1 MPHLRSDARKSGRY
15 LRSNSAAS
23 RRACLTAKCS
33 LFGLIW
39 NTEDRFSSAA
49 NCSAITRR
57 NFSAFR
63 RPQTVMNAMTEA
75 LQSTRLALGGG
86 MSAPGMGSISSTR
99 RISYSGDE
107 RAANNRDYESVNLTR
122 FEGVSAHRDNWSHAF
137 AERGLRTHKRPFT
150 ASPTWGRAMENSPPH
165 REASKF
171 VSRLSPC
178 RNFPAGR
185 CAMGRAD
192 LQSRV
197 GPLFP
202 DPLVEA
208 FRRAPQGHGKVS
220 VTRGLDSRQAAI
232 TSDLCVRPENLHHV
246 NVPTCRAASC
256 RTSRGNS

>member
-1 MPHLRSDARKSGRY
+1 MTYFRSEARNNGRY
-15 LRSNSAAS
+15 LRSSSAAS
-23 RRACLTAKCS
+23 RRACRTAKCS

-63 RPQTVMNAMTEA
+63 RPQTVMNAMTDA

-107 RAANNRDYESVNLTR
+107 PAANNRDYESVNLTR

-150 ASPTWGRAMENSPPH
+150 ASPTWGRAMENSPLHPA
-165 REASKF
+165 ASKF

-192 LQSRV
+192 LQSMV

-202 DPLVEA
+202 DPLVETA
-208 FRRAPQGHGKVS
+208 SRSPKRLGRLQVRR
-220 VTRGLDSRQAAI
+220 RDNRRQAPVTAFE
-232 TSDLCVRPENLHHV
+232 CVESLFHLHV
-246 NVPTCRAASC
+246 QSPTCRSGEAP
-256 RTSRGNS
+256 RLRGNR

>member
-1 MPHLRSDARKSGRY
+1 MPYFRSEARKSGRY

-23 RRACLTAKCS
+23 RRACRTFKCS

-63 RPQTVMNAMTEA
+63 RPQTVMNAMTDA

-171 VSRLSPC
+171 VSRLSPSRIPTC
-178 RNFPAGR
+178 R
-185 CAMGRAD
+185 AMERVGHK
-192 LQSRV
+192 SPV
-197 GPLFP
+197 GPLLFN
-202 DPLVEA
+202 PLVELLGRPPEGDA
-208 FRRAPQGHGKVS
+208 QLP

-232 TSDLCVRPENLHHV
+232 TSDLCVRPNVSRLKVHV
-246 NVPTCRAASC
+246 ASHLC
-256 RTSRGNS
+256 GRMPRLRGN